1 MKKIII
7 INGCGTSGKDEIIK
21 ITRSITKGDDELIV
35 GNVSSVDV
43 IKDKALLFGWDG
55 EKDDEG
61 RRLLSDLK
69 DAWIRYNDGP
79 FAYIKKYINNF
90 HTQKNFIIFVHIREN
105 TEIEK
110 MVNYYGDLVTTL
122 LIKRCGVKKY
132 NNHAD
137 KDIENCGYDYIIENN
152 GTLGDLKNSVET
164 FLKDTEI
171 I

>member
-1 MKKIII
+1 MKKIIV
-7 INGCGTSGKDEIIK
+7 INGSGESGKDEFIK
-21 ITRSITKGDDELIV
+21 ISKNILNKNIIVDNISSIDP
-35 GNVSSVDV
+35 
-43 IKDKALLFGWDG
+43 IKEIAIKIGWDSNKG
-55 EKDDEG
+55 EKG
-61 RRLLSDLK
+61 RQLLSDLK
-69 DAWIRYNDGP
+69 DTMTKYNDLS
-79 FAYIKKYINNF
+79 FNYIKKYINNF

-105 TEIEK
+105 IEIEK